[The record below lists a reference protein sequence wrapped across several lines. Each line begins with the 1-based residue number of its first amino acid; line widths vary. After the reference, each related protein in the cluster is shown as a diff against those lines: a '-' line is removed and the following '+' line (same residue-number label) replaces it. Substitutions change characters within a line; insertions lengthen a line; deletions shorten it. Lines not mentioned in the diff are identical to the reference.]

1 MTISKT
7 AWQSFLR
14 RYQHCIEP
22 NAETGVT
29 KKDVELKVDIQL
41 CVNDVL
47 AQLRGTS
54 ISYWKHDDGTIHRST
69 CRDFLERV
77 FFDVFDVLTRTG
89 VEVYVVCLDAYN
101 MRMPEKLATSIKRS
115 KRARPEDAPEQLE
128 IPAGQNFYFLDRL
141 PMPGP
146 IDMIFNTPAAKLEF
160 YEYITLF
167 FTDISRER
175 IPPGKRIIFSGG
187 VRLDLSNPGVYAN
200 LPPLEI
206 TRDEWNPRED
216 WYSPHIREGDIDV
229 WYWVYRFP
237 EMNFHVH
244 SYDADVILIGMLQ
257 MRRLLKKSPTRRGWV
272 VTRRSVASQEPD
284 ERHARNLEKQRCL
297 RKETYD
303 TVLTETQDASKAYV
317 AAGGSFSESE
327 PNRSRRPSW
336 VLFFIDLVS
345 VYYDIIRDAIEHG
358 SDANFVEV
366 YVLALILSSEDH
378 DYIQTK
384 TISHNVGCQFVWGTF
399 EKNMHRFRDLVNVYK
414 HDMIDDNR
422 TFYYAVDKQVLN
434 ELIRAYYR
442 EKAHC
447 SIKAEKKTEAQRLD
461 AVARSFTTNM
471 LKNGPSESQVW
482 VVASQCAWLLQYW
495 GNGPVPNYVCVNGTQ
510 LDEDGHSVYGYTSLG
525 WAEKVLEKGT
535 KRICPPV
542 RTAAASSSSSS
553 SSSH

>member
-14 RYQHCIEP
+14 RYQRCIEP

-29 KKDVELKVDIQL
+29 KKDVEMKVDIQL

-54 ISYWKHDDGTIHRST
+54 ISYWRQEDGTILRST

-101 MRMPEKLATSIKRS
+101 MRMPEKLATAIKRG

-128 IPAGQNFYFLDRL
+128 IPAGQHFYFLDRQ

-146 IDMIFNTPAAKLEF
+146 IDLIFNTPAAKLEF

-167 FTDISRER
+167 FTIISRER
-175 IPPGKRIIFSGG
+175 IPPGKRIIFTGG
-187 VRLDLSNPGVYAN
+187 VRLDVEGDTGYAN

-206 TRDEWNPRED
+206 TRDEWRVRED
-216 WYSPHIREGDIDV
+216 WHCPNIREGDIDV
-229 WYWVYRFP
+229 WHWVYRFP

-257 MRRLLKKSPTRRGWV
+257 MRRLLKKTPERRGWV
-272 VTRRSVASQEPD
+272 VTRRSAASQIPD
-284 ERHARNLEKQRCL
+284 ERYARNLEKQRCL

-303 TVLTETQDASKAYV
+303 SVLTATHDPNKAYV
-317 AAGGSFSESE
+317 AAGGSFVESG
-327 PNRSRRPSW
+327 PSTARRPAW
-336 VLFFIDLVS
+336 VVYFIDLVS

-366 YVLALILSSEDH
+366 YTLALILSSEEH

-384 TISHNVGCQFVWGTF
+384 MISRNVGCQHVWGTF
-399 EKNMHRFRDLVNVYK
+399 EKNMHRFRDLVNVFK
-414 HDMIDDNR
+414 HGMIDDHR
-422 TFYYAVDKQVLN
+422 TFYYAVDKEVLF
-434 ELIRAYYR
+434 ELIRAFYR
-442 EKAHC
+442 EKAHA
-447 SIKAEKKTEAQRLD
+447 SISAEKKSEQQRLD
-461 AVARSFTTNM
+461 AVARSFTNNM
-471 LKNGPSESQVW
+471 LKNGPSDSQVW

-510 LDEDGHSVYGYTSLG
+510 LDEDGHSVYGFTSMG
-525 WAEKVLEKGT
+525 WAEKVLEKGA

-542 RTAAASSSSSS
+542 RIAEPSSSS
-553 SSSH
+553 